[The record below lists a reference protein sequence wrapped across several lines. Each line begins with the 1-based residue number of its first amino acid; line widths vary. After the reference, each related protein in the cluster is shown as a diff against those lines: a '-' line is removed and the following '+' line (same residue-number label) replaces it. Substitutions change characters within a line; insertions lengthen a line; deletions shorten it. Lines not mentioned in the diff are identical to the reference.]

1 MARASVVSIRRREVE
16 PGTARIDDPVF
27 AGLDGRPIRG
37 GRIRVTGI
45 HRLRDDVFV
54 QITSS
59 AEAGCGFVLRM
70 SAHAT
75 AAQALA
81 AIEARMALPADERP
95 HVEDVMRVANI
106 EDRRPLPAC

>member
-1 MARASVVSIRRREVE
+1 MARASVVSIRRSATEAPAV
-16 PGTARIDDPVF
+16 RIADPVF
-27 AGLDGRPIRG
+27 LGLDGRPIRG

-45 HRLRDDVFV
+45 HRMRDDVFV
-54 QITSS
+54 QIAST

-70 SAHAT
+70 SARAT

-81 AIEARMALPADERP
+81 AIDARMALPAAERP
-95 HVEDVMRVANI
+95 HVEDVMRVASN